1 MLFLQIQDYVL
12 LEHGVWIINN
22 ISCDSSDS
30 FQVII
35 KSGINERISEL
46 IISKISLNFTL
57 IIIHFFKN
65 LERFKKDLHFK
76 IVVCS

>member
-22 ISCDSSDS
+22 ISCDSLES

-35 KSGINERISEL
+35 KSGINEKISEL
-46 IISKISLNFTL
+46 LNSKISLNFTL
-57 IIIHFFKN
+57 ILIHFFKN
-65 LERFKKDLHFK
+65 LEKFKKDLQFK